1 MVVVGEKRPFV
12 AALITLDAEML
23 PGWLRNHGLP
33 PMTVAE
39 AACDPHV
46 LAALDR
52 AVERA
57 NRHVSRA
64 GSIRKIAVLSGDF
77 TEANGLLTP
86 SLKVKRDVAIER
98 FADRIDEIYG
108 GPVRA
113 HLLPALDMMDDIL
126 NLSVP
131 ELTEIGRAHV

>member
-57 NRHVSRA
+57 NRHVSRERV
-64 GSIRKIAVLSGDF
+64 SESLHKLTKKIDLAYPYKY
-77 TEANGLLTP
+77 N
-86 SLKVKRDVAIER
+86 
-98 FADRIDEIYG
+98 
-108 GPVRA
+108 
-113 HLLPALDMMDDIL
+113 
-126 NLSVP
+126 
-131 ELTEIGRAHV
+131 EIGRAHV